1 MKAPESLSAVIMDI
15 LRDKLGDRA
24 SQYALPPPVFA
35 AMGGEFLEV
44 DLDARSLTA
53 QFPVRESYL
62 NPYGTMQGGMVAAA
76 FDNTLGPLS
85 MLVAPPN
92 VTRRLEV
99 TYSRPVTL
107 DVGCVVVK
115 ARLVE
120 RKERRV
126 FFRADLSGREGPRL
140 ARAKALH
147 WIVDQEEAEETDV
160 A

>member
-1 MKAPESLSAVIMDI
+1 MKAPESLSGVIMDI

-24 SQYALPPPVFA
+24 SQYALPPPVFV
-35 AMGGEFLEV
+35 AMDGEFLE
-44 DLDARSLTA
+44 LDMDAGFLTA
-53 QFPVRESYL
+53 EFPVRQRYM

-107 DVGCVVVK
+107 GVGYIVVK

-120 RKERRV
+120 RKERRL
-126 FFRADLSGREGPRL
+126 FLKADLSGREGPRL

-147 WIVDQEEAEETDV
+147 WIVDQQEAEERDAV
-160 A
+160 

>member
-1 MKAPESLSAVIMDI
+1 MGI

-35 AMGGEFLEV
+35 AMEGEFVELDV
-44 DLDARSLTA
+44 DAESLTA
-53 QFPVRESYL
+53 QFPVRERYM
-62 NPYGTMQGGMVAAA
+62 NPYGTVQGGMLAAA

-107 DVGCVVVK
+107 DVGYIVVK

-120 RKERRV
+120 RKGRRL

-147 WIVDQEEAEETDV
+147 WIVDQEEA
-160 A
+160 AGRNAA